1 MPYHR
6 ARPHG
11 GFLVIHVLL
20 AMAAAASPS
29 PGPPPAPGGAVVAR
43 VGARDITE
51 AELEAAAARKL
62 IEVETRAHAVKMQ
75 ALRDLVDAEL
85 LRQEAARRRVTV
97 EALVRDEIEA
107 KAVPVA
113 AWDVAAYRA
122 ANARALEGKTDAEAD
137 EEAARRMRED
147 RISQRR
153 FGFLA
158 ALRSR
163 IPSSI
168 TLHPPRLPIATE
180 GAASRGP
187 ENAPVTIVEFSE
199 FQCPFCRRVV
209 PTLREVEER
218 YPGRVRLVFR
228 HFPLA
233 RHREAPKAA
242 EAAECARDQGRFWEM
257 HDHLFANAERL
268 KPADLKAHA
277 RAVGIDGAAFDAC
290 LDSGRHAER
299 WKRDLAEAESYG
311 ASGTPMFFVNGRL
324 ISGAQPF
331 AVFAQVI
338 DEELRAKAGGG
349 GGTRP

>member
-1 MPYHR
+1 
-6 ARPHG
+6 
-11 GFLVIHVLL
+11 VIAVLL
-20 AMAAAASPS
+20 AASVAASPAPS
-29 PGPPPAPGGAVVAR
+29 PAPAGAVVAR
-43 VGARDITE
+43 VGDRVITE

-62 IEVETRAHAVKMQ
+62 IEVETRAHGVKLQ

-85 LRQEAARRRVTV
+85 LRQEAARRGVTV

-107 KAVPVA
+107 KAIPVK

-122 ANARALEGKTDAEAD
+122 TNAKALEGKTDAEAD
-137 EEAARRMRED
+137 EEAARRLRQD

-158 ALRSR
+158 GLRARTPASIAL
-163 IPSSI
+163 P
-168 TLHPPRLPIATE
+168 PPRLQVATE

-187 ENAPVTIVEFSE
+187 DNAPVTIVEFSE
-199 FQCPFCRRVV
+199 FQCPFCRRVL

-218 YPGRVRLVFR
+218 YRGRVRLVFR

-233 RHREAPKAA
+233 RHKEAPRAA

-257 HDHLFANAERL
+257 HDRLFANAERL
-268 KPADLKAHA
+268 KPADLKGHA
-277 RAVGIDGAAFDAC
+277 RAIGIDGAAFDAC

-331 AVFAQVI
+331 AVFARVI
-338 DEELRAKAGGG
+338 DEELRGKTGGG
-349 GGTRP
+349 GGTQP